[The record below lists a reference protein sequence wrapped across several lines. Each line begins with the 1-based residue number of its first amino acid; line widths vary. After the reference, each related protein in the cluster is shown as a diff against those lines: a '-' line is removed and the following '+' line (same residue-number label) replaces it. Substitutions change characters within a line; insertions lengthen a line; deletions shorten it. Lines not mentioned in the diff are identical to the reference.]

1 MRAPFF
7 LALPKHPGDLSLVPL
22 SCFVFFLLVP
32 LQAVQIKVIG
42 VSKPALPIPSWLMA
56 LVSVSIRSNHRVD
69 HELLRDGAGEVLGHV
84 ADLALE
90 ALH

>member
-1 MRAPFF
+1 M
-7 LALPKHPGDLSLVPL
+7 
-22 SCFVFFLLVP
+22 
-32 LQAVQIKVIG
+32 IG